1 MLHECQ
7 MEDYVETTIF
17 LQPLVWFT
25 QKSQS
30 LETGPCACPGSSQR
44 RQACVDVRSECWTA
58 VCVAMQCVSVG
69 DHFAVNCT
77 FSFPGSGLSPCLV
90 ERGTDGVI
98 CSMLSWVTAS
108 LWITEYGYVKSVFF
122 VCCKNILWKDRI
134 ILIFPLLGYV
144 CIPIL
149 FLSLLCQCIQCC
161 LHLTV
166 EPPSHC
172 WSILSAL
179 TQLSE
184 AAPQNQA
191 FYSPKQ

>member
-1 MLHECQ
+1 MSGGLVFVRSLVQPDPLPGYRHEPDRQMLHECQ

-98 CSMLSWVTAS
+98 CSMLS
-108 LWITEYGYVKSVFF
+108 
-122 VCCKNILWKDRI
+122 
-134 ILIFPLLGYV
+134 
-144 CIPIL
+144 
-149 FLSLLCQCIQCC
+149 
-161 LHLTV
+161 
-166 EPPSHC
+166 
-172 WSILSAL
+172 
-179 TQLSE
+179 
-184 AAPQNQA
+184 
-191 FYSPKQ
+191 